1 VTPHLTLPTTEPTHP
16 CARCGAEVGQG
27 VGLCERCNPLGLRDS
42 AASQV
47 HGSVFIAVAVAVIA
61 LAVFAR
67 LAIAG
72 VGPFEATLDAVEPV
86 PEGLVVT
93 MTVRNEGTAAGQTT
107 CQVEVADRSGRQ
119 SVVLTPRLDAGEA
132 QTFQRTITD
141 LGSTSRPLRIQCR
154 TP

>member
-1 VTPHLTLPTTEPTHP
+1 VTPHVTLPTTEPTHP
-16 CARCGAEVGQG
+16 CARCGAPVGQG

-47 HGSVFIAVAVAVIA
+47 HGSVFIAVTLAVIV

-72 VGPFEATLDAVEPV
+72 VGPFPATLDAVEPV
-86 PEGLVVT
+86 PEGLIVT

-107 CQVEVADRSGRQ
+107 CQVAVDDRSGRQ